1 MMKSMTGYGRSQ
13 KTVNGL
19 DIMVEIKSVNHRY
32 FEFSARIPRVYGFIE
47 DKLKSLVS
55 KSISRGKVDV
65 NVTIFAVDGKNAEVK
80 INHEMARSYV
90 EALRSIKD
98 ELELKDDLSLSV
110 IARMPDVFNVVNAEQ
125 DEDEIWKVVEAVADE
140 AIASFVR
147 MREIE
152 GARMCDDILGRL
164 KAVEEMVE
172 QVEVLSPQSVTDYK
186 ARLMAKLNEVLE
198 GKNIDEARVL
208 TEVAIFSEK
217 LAVDEETVRLRSHL
231 KQFNELVKKNE
242 PVGRK
247 LDFLLQEI
255 NREVNTTGSK
265 CQDVE
270 VTSVVVNMKS
280 EIEKIREQI
289 QNVE

>member
-80 INHEMARSYV
+80 INREMARSYV
-90 EALRSIKD
+90 EALRSVKD

-125 DEDEIWKVVEAVADE
+125 DEDEIWKEVEAVADE

-152 GARMCDDILGRL
+152 GARMCDDVLGRL
-164 KAVEEMVE
+164 KTVEEMVK
-172 QVEVLSPQSVTDYK
+172 QVEVLSPQSVIDYK

-198 GKNIDEARVL
+198 SKNIDEARVL